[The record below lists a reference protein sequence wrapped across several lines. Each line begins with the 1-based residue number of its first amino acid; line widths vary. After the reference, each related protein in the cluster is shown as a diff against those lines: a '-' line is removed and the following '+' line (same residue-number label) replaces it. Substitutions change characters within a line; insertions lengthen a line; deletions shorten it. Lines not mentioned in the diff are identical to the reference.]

1 MIKYIVYFFLVL
13 TLSVACNNAKEP
25 TTANALDAGR
35 IFIRA
40 SLDGDFTAAENVLL
54 NDEENVQLFD
64 RYKMYYRNLP
74 EDKKQN
80 YKKSSYEINKYLDV
94 SDSVTIINYSNSFMK
109 KPMEIKL
116 VKKEKKWMIDF
127 KYTSAAQLPID
138 K

>member
-1 MIKYIVYFFLVL
+1 MIKYIVYFVLVL
-13 TLSVACNNAKEP
+13 TFSVACNNAKEP
-25 TTANALDAGR
+25 TAANALDAGR

-94 SDSVTIINYSNSFMK
+94 NDSVTIINYSNSFMK

-127 KYTSAAQLPID
+127 KYTSSDQLPID

>member
-1 MIKYIVYFFLVL
+1 MIKYIICFICLAVIIC
-13 TLSVACNNAKEP
+13 SCNSDKEPSANNALE
-25 TTANALDAGR
+25 AGR

-40 SLDGDFTAAENVLL
+40 SLDGDFKTAENVLL
-54 NDEENVQLFD
+54 NDVENVQLFD

-80 YKKSSYEINKYLDV
+80 YKNSSYEINKYLDV

-127 KYTSAAQLPID
+127 KYTSEDNQPID